1 MHLGLAI
8 ENSMVAAAVVTDGGD
23 FVWQNSY
30 PIANNG
36 LPSLLTSC
44 ATLVASASRDNP
56 GLNQTVG
63 ISVQNRFIDQLS
75 PHDGLGYLASVDLKR
90 NLQASL
96 GRPAVLAS
104 PGQALALYESC
115 FGNAQQSETA
125 CCLFLDDHV
134 YGGVTVGQKLWRG
147 AHNIVGAWGHMPL
160 PWPVPHEFEGRDC
173 WCGRSG
179 CLEGFL
185 SLGGLEN
192 EYFHITQTKLGIHAI
207 ADAADANDLVA
218 SSVLQVLDDRIGR
231 TTAAIINMFD
241 PDVIILGGRIAE
253 LNRLYLNVPRKWPG
267 YLLIEQSKT
276 QLLKAS
282 YAPFS
287 LAKGAAWLAA
297 WQRAS

>member
-1 MHLGLAI
+1 MHLGLTI
-8 ENSMVAAAVVTDGGD
+8 ENSVIAAAIVTNGGD
-23 FVWQNSY
+23 FVWQSSC
-30 PIANNG
+30 PVEENG

-44 ATLVASASRDNP
+44 AALVETASRDNP
-56 GLNQTVG
+56 GLQQTVG
-63 ISVQNRFIDQLS
+63 ISSQNELIYQLR
-75 PHDGLGYLASVDLKR
+75 PHDDLGCLASVDVQR

-96 GRPAVLAS
+96 GRPAVMSS

-115 FGNAQQSETA
+115 FGNAQQSEVA
-125 CCLFLDDHV
+125 CCLFLDEHV

-147 AHNIVGAWGHMPL
+147 ANNIVGAWGHMPL
-160 PWPVPHEFEGRDC
+160 AWPVPLELEGRDC

-192 EYFHITQTKLGIHAI
+192 EYFNITKTKLDIQAI
-207 ADAADANDLVA
+207 ANAADANDLVA

-241 PDVIILGGRIAE
+241 PDVIILGGSIAE
-253 LNRLYLNVPRKWPG
+253 LNRLYSNVPRKWPG
-267 YLLIEQSKT
+267 YLLIERSKT
-276 QLLKAS
+276 RLLKAS
-282 YAPFS
+282 HAPFA

-297 WQRAS
+297 SQSTS